1 MFLSLKMSHSFIRSC
16 CWITQQVSHIIKDE
30 RLASKMEG
38 KTNIS
43 RCLRQFDGLTWLT
56 PTPIFY
62 DRPTPLVIRATCV
75 CCYCISTAVWWVWV
89 VTPGEQSGWRGISR
103 VPHQSTSGSLW
114 FQFSVSCV
122 TKDHSEFI
130 LSVFRWGCLFCASCD
145 EMWSHCQ
152 CWRNEHTVMFISD
165 TVFMSDMLETRSA
178 SASRSFRIN
187 QVLCFSV
194 KTKA

>member
-75 CCYCISTAVWWVWV
+75 CCYCISTAVWPVSDECGLSRQV
-89 VTPGEQSGWRGISR
+89 NSQAGVASPVFPISQP
-103 VPHQSTSGSLW
+103 VGHSGSNSQSPVWQRTTLNSFW
-114 FQFSVSCV
+114 VSFVGVACFV
-122 TKDHSEFI
+122 QAVMRCGHTFNI
-130 LSVFRWGCLFCASCD
+130 D
-145 EMWSHCQ
+145 EMSTQWCSFQIQYLCQ
-152 CWRNEHTVMFISD
+152 IC
-165 TVFMSDMLETRSA
+165 
-178 SASRSFRIN
+178 
-187 QVLCFSV
+187 
-194 KTKA
+194 